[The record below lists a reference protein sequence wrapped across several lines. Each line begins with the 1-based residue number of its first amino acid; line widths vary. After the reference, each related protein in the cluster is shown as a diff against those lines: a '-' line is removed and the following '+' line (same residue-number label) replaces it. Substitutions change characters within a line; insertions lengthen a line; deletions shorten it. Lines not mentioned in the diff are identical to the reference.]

1 MKQITLLTALL
12 LLALVKATQ
21 AQSLTPSV
29 VASSGGFSNSANGSL
44 SYTTGEMTM
53 VKTFTSG
60 SNTLTQGFQQPDS
73 VVVIGLLDPAKP
85 EGNVALYPVPANTQ
99 LWFAYQFEKT
109 GRVEVSLYDMR
120 GSQLDFTYQAQSN
133 GAREAQAL
141 NCGALAT
148 GTYLLRVA
156 FTAEGDN
163 RSAVITRQFQVIH

>member
-12 LLALVKATQ
+12 LLALIQTTE

-53 VKTFTSG
+53 VKTFTNG

-85 EGNVALYPVPANTQ
+85 EGNVALYPVPASTQ
-99 LWFAYQFEKT
+99 LWFAYQFEKP
-109 GRVEVSLYDMR
+109 GRVEVTLFDMR
-120 GSQLDFTYQAQSN
+120 GAQIDFTYSTQSS
-133 GAREAQAL
+133 GAKEAQAL
-141 NCGALAT
+141 NCEALAA

-163 RSAVITRQFQVIH
+163 RPGVITKQFQVIH